1 MEVKHNELKP
11 SKTQINLIAR
21 ALDGVIKGFFD
32 NPENEAKFEEWKAKK
47 EKSNGKVN
55 AVD

>member
-1 MEVKHNELKP
+1 MDVVTNKIKMSQLQ
-11 SKTQINLIAR
+11 TYLIAR
-21 ALDGVIKGFFD
+21 AFDGVIKSFFD